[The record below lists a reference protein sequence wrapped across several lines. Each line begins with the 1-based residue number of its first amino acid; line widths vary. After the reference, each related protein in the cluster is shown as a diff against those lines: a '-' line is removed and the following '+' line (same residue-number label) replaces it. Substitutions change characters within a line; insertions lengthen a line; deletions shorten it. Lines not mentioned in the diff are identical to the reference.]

1 MNTYQKPVV
10 SPIQMMQKSFDIR
23 RPEHPAQDEVR
34 RVVGSYQLTADV
46 KVDEQT
52 LQKLGHI
59 KGLIAF
65 VAEIKRNGVVI
76 GEGRGSAVLNSTQ
89 RFISRTVHSAFNS
102 SLLGAMAV
110 ATKAL
115 DAFADPHEDIGLES
129 VEAIQE
135 KITDKQRSYL
145 TELVQKKVRD
155 ESTIGWWMEN
165 ISTMTKDRASV
176 AIQELSGK

>member
-10 SPIQMMQKSFDIR
+10 SPLQMMQKSFDIR

-46 KVDEQT
+46 KVDKQT

-59 KGLIAF
+59 KGLVAF
-65 VAEIKRNGVVI
+65 VAEIKRNGVTI
-76 GEGRGSAVLNSTQ
+76 GEGRGSAVLNSTN
-89 RFISRTVHSAFNS
+89 RFISRTVHAAFNS

-115 DAFADPHEDIGLES
+115 DAFADPHDEVSLEP
-129 VEAIQE
+129 VETIQE
-135 KITDKQRSYL
+135 KITDKQRSFL
-145 TELVQKKVRD
+145 TTLVRKNVHD
-155 ESTIGWWMEN
+155 EVTITWWMNQLNEMD
-165 ISTMTKDRASV
+165 SRQASD
-176 AIQELSGK
+176 AIKSFVK